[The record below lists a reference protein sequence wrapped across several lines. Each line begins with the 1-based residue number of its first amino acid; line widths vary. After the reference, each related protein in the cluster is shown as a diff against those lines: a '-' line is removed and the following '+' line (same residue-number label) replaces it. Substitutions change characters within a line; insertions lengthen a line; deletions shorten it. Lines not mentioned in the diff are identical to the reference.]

1 MEELKAPSDE
11 FNLILSDNESSKNHI
26 NRHSRQLLVNE
37 EIQNEGMGEEAV
49 TMMGTP
55 EDR

>member
-11 FNLILSDNESSKNHI
+11 FNLILSDNESSQNHI

-37 EIQNEGMGEEAV
+37 EIQNEGMGEEVV
-49 TMMGTP
+49 TMRGTP
-55 EDR
+55 EER